1 MTTIFYTD
9 NSGEGFSD
17 NIEIESGLTVEQFA
31 QQQGV
36 NVSSFSI
43 RVNRQPACMTN
54 VLQNGDRVTVIP
66 KKISGASIL

>member
-17 NIEIESGLTVEQFA
+17 NIEIESGLTVEQFV

-36 NVSSFSI
+36 SLESFSV
-43 RVNRQPACMTN
+43 RVNRQPACMTAT
-54 VLQNGDRVTVIP
+54 LGNGDRVTVIP
-66 KKISGASIL
+66 KKMAGAR